1 MRFLK
6 FWRRARVGVKNW
18 LVFFGAAW
26 LVLRYWLRYVTVVL
40 CSLLALMNLLL
51 NVLGV
56 IGLSDAERVGSAPV
70 KPTGGSQ
77 WSIWKLVLT
86 YKRRLWKSVW
96 IFYDFHGAFLPARK
110 YFTFHSSVAVVTT
123 LDFFVGILLAGLTL
137 GDLFWWSLISGWDTW
152 EK

>member
-26 LVLRYWLRYVTVVL
+26 LVVRYWLRNVIVVL
-40 CSLLALMNLLL
+40 CSLLTLMNLLL

-56 IGLSDAERVGSAPV
+56 IGLSNSKRVGSTPV

-77 WSIWKLVLT
+77 WSIWELVLAQD
-86 YKRRLWKSVW
+86 RRLWKCVW
-96 IFYDFHGAFLPARK
+96 IFNDFHGAFFPARK
-110 YFTFHSSVAVVTT
+110 YFTFHSSVAIVTT
-123 LDFFVGILLAGLTL
+123 LDLFVGILLAGLTF
-137 GDLFWWSLISGWDTW
+137 GDLFRRSDISCWDTW
-152 EK
+152 E